1 MKTPVNKEFKKMQLL
16 AGLITES
23 QLNEG
28 GYKFNDANEDLAKK
42 IEAAIKPAIEG
53 MLKKAM
59 MDVVTKNPEF
69 KGAAEYGLAVGLIAH
84 QIVMDMA

>member
-1 MKTPVNKEFKKMQLL
+1 MKTPINKEFKKMQLL

-28 GYKFNDANEDLAKK
+28 GYRFNDANEDLSKK
-42 IEAAIKPAIEG
+42 IEAAIKPAIEN

-69 KGAAEYGLAVGLIAH
+69 KGAAEYGLAVGSIAH